1 MTLNELSVGFTVYI
15 VLVSG
20 AALGVAWRWLPATDA
35 RRLTL
40 GLLAWLAYAGGV
52 SALGLLRDPTMR
64 PPGVLLL
71 ALPALAFAVFAIGRG
86 SLGLRLAAALPIGLL
101 LGVQAFRVG
110 VEVTLQALFEA
121 GQVPRLMTLAGGNVE
136 LLIALAAPLAGWLST
151 RGRRGQR
158 VAVAWNL
165 LGLLS
170 LLNVVAR
177 GVMSAPGPLH
187 VLPTEVP
194 NVAIGSLPYSYI
206 PGLMVPLALI
216 LHLLAF
222 RALRI
227 MKMELTR

>member
-1 MTLNELSVGFTVYI
+1 MTLTELSVAFTAYVAI
-15 VLVSG
+15 VAG
-20 AALGVAWRWLPATDA
+20 AVLGTTWRWLPAPLS
-35 RRLTL
+35 RRLSL

-52 SALGLLRDPTMR
+52 SASGLLRDPTLR
-64 PPGVLLL
+64 PPGILLL
-71 ALPALAFAVFAIGRG
+71 ALPALAFAVFSIGRG
-86 SLGLRLAAALPIGLL
+86 RLGSNLAAALPVWLLTGL
-101 LGVQAFRVG
+101 QAFRVG
-110 VEVTLQALFEA
+110 VELTLQALFEA

-136 LLIALAAPLAGWLST
+136 LLIALTAPLAAWLST
-151 RGRRGQR
+151 RGRRAQR
-158 VAVAWNL
+158 VAEAWNL

-222 RALRI
+222 RAIR
-227 MKMELTR
+227 MAKRS